1 MKKIVV
7 VILMGLA
14 FVANA
19 MGVMVNDGYARETP
33 PGAINSAAFMMLHN
47 HSSEARV
54 LVKAES
60 SAAKHVELHNHV
72 NDNGKMMMRKVDGI
86 TVPAMGMTNLQP
98 GGYHIMLLGLKHPLK
113 SGEMIEMTLTFDN
126 GSTQSLT
133 VPVKAM
139 GGGMTMHHH

>member
-1 MKKIVV
+1 M
-7 VILMGLA
+7 
-14 FVANA
+14 
-19 MGVMVNDGYARETP
+19 
-33 PGAINSAAFMMLHN
+33 
-47 HSSEARV
+47 
-54 LVKAES
+54 
-60 SAAKHVELHNHV
+60 

-86 TVPAMGMTNLQP
+86 AVPAMGMTNLQP

-113 SGEMIEMTLTFDN
+113 SGEMIEITLTFDN